1 MADYPK
7 LLLAGALILVAA
19 ESASAQQGRAAGDK
33 DSMLAFVSER
43 DGNSEIY
50 VMDADGSFDFVYDVY
65 VMNADGSNITPLFAG
80 PFSPG
85 TARFSTSSLPG
96 RLMAGRWRSWS
107 AATRGIFATRAVPS
121 PSRTTMD

>member
-65 VMNADGSNITPLFAG
+65 VMNADGSNITPLFVA
-80 PFSPG
+80 
-85 TARFSTSSLPG
+85 TARARCGMCVQTAPG
-96 RLMAGRWRSWS
+96 AG
-107 AATRGIFATRAVPS
+107 
-121 PSRTTMD
+121 